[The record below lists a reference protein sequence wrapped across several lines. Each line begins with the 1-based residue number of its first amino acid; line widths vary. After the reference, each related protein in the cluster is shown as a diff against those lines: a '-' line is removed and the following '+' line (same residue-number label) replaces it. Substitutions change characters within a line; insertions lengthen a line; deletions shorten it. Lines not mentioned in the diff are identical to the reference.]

1 MSYGFEF
8 DAAGLSEV
16 DKIEQNFL
24 HDTTPLSPVACPAA
38 PFGNVTQEHETPRA
52 AAQTTLTPRIGDGK
66 GNGSAF
72 SMFSHGRERISTPV
86 EDSEHV
92 GLFSSTH
99 SPVFSPVARN
109 SASDAFDSDGNQL
122 QTARKN
128 SENQA
133 SNNSKR

>member
-24 HDTTPLSPVACPAA
+24 HDTTPLSPVACSAA
-38 PFGNVTQEHETPRA
+38 PLGNVSQEHEIPREA
-52 AAQTTLTPRIGDGK
+52 VQTTLTPHIGDGK

-72 SMFSHGRERISTPV
+72 SMFVHGRERISTPI
-86 EDSEHV
+86 EDSERV

-99 SPVFSPVARN
+99 SPVFSPVPRD
-109 SASDAFDSDGNQL
+109 SAFDAFDSSGNHL

-133 SNNSKR
+133 SNTSKR